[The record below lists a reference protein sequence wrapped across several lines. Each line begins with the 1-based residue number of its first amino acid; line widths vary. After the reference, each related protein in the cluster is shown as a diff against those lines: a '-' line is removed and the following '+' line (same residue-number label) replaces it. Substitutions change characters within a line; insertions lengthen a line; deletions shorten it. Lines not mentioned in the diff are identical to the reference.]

1 MSLIIHPEVN
11 KLKEQ
16 LTQRIY
22 EYDNLVN
29 HVCPEI
35 ERRYVLEFGL
45 HEYKLYSLELE
56 IDKLRRKL
64 HLIQIE
70 INHENEINMD
80 VIDKIIAKEFEEYD
94 KQVQAQ
100 IDEINFI
107 NENNPEKLSES
118 DSKKLKKIYRCL
130 VKRLHPDLNPNQSLF
145 ELSLF
150 YKAVQSFQQ
159 GDLRGLESVVAILP
173 DENAEEACEI
183 DNLKK
188 LINEYEEL
196 IDKVKNDYPYNKKN
210 LLDNRDDHDKYMS
223 MILELIHDRQKDI
236 EKLENNIN
244 SLI

>member
-107 NENNPEKLSES
+107 KENNPEKLSES

-145 ELSLF
+145 ELVLF
-150 YKAVQSFQQ
+150 YKAVKSFQQ
-159 GDLRGLESVVAILP
+159 GDLRGLESVVAIL
-173 DENAEEACEI
+173 
-183 DNLKK
+183 
-188 LINEYEEL
+188 
-196 IDKVKNDYPYNKKN
+196 
-210 LLDNRDDHDKYMS
+210 R
-223 MILELIHDRQKDI
+223 
-236 EKLENNIN
+236 
-244 SLI
+244 

>member
-80 VIDKIIAKEFEEYD
+80 EIDKIIAKEFEEYD

-107 NENNPEKLSES
+107 KENNPEKLSES

-145 ELSLF
+145 ELGLF
-150 YKAVQSFQQ
+150 
-159 GDLRGLESVVAILP
+159 
-173 DENAEEACEI
+173 
-183 DNLKK
+183 
-188 LINEYEEL
+188 
-196 IDKVKNDYPYNKKN
+196 
-210 LLDNRDDHDKYMS
+210 
-223 MILELIHDRQKDI
+223 
-236 EKLENNIN
+236 
-244 SLI
+244 